1 MTTGCRRRDPRRPA
15 YWGRTDHRGEST
27 IMRRIA
33 NHVTASAV
41 HVLAYTIMAVVAV
54 AIVTGAAADHFGIP
68 EDAYRTTLVTTQQVV
83 FVIGWIAF
91 IVKMRGKGP
100 RRRRR

>member
-1 MTTGCRRRDPRRPA
+1 
-15 YWGRTDHRGEST
+15 
-27 IMRRIA
+27 MRRIA
-33 NHVTASAV
+33 THVTASAV

-54 AIVTGAAADHFGIP
+54 AIVTGAAADHFGLP
-68 EDAYRTTLVTTQQVV
+68 EDAYRAHMVAVQQAV
-83 FVIGWIAF
+83 FVIGWLAF

>member
-1 MTTGCRRRDPRRPA
+1 
-15 YWGRTDHRGEST
+15 
-27 IMRRIA
+27 MRRIA
-33 NHVTASAV
+33 THVTATDV
-41 HVLAYTIMAVVAV
+41 HVLAYTILAVVAA
-54 AIVTGAAADHFGIP
+54 AIVTGAGADHFGIP
-68 EDAYRTTLVTTQQVV
+68 EDAYHATLVSVQQAV